1 MKLKASVY
9 PKVSEEDTSY
19 LYLCI
24 KKESYLEISQ
34 MTMSQKKWNVY
45 TIKNEQKTWT
55 VILQKR
61 ISRIIFHKV
70 LNIMSLRKCKIK
82 LQ

>member
-34 MTMSQKKWNVY
+34 MTMSQKK
-45 TIKNEQKTWT
+45 
-55 VILQKR
+55 
-61 ISRIIFHKV
+61 
-70 LNIMSLRKCKIK
+70 
-82 LQ
+82 